1 MSLLTDRVEG
11 EQPVLK
17 VTYDIIRRGL
27 IVGPVFLIIGGSIWG
42 LAGVSSVAFGLGL
55 LLANFWLSA
64 ALISYSARISLA
76 LLMGS
81 VLFGFLLRLG
91 IIFVAFWLT
100 RNAGWMNVIA
110 FGLTLI
116 ILHLGLL
123 IWELKYISA
132 SLAYP
137 GLKPKGKELKKK
149 QEKKKEE
156 EQELENV

>member
-1 MSLLTDRVEG
+1 MNLFTTQTQG
-11 EQPVLK
+11 QQPVLQ
-17 VTYDIIRRGL
+17 VTKDIIRRGF
-27 IVGPVFLIIGGSIWG
+27 IAGPVFLIVGGSIWG
-42 LAGVSSVAFGLGL
+42 LDGLYSVAFGLGL
-55 LLANFWLSA
+55 VLLNFWLSA

-91 IIFVAFWLT
+91 IIFIAFWLT
-100 RNAGWMNVIA
+100 KDASWMSVMA

-137 GLKPKGKELKKK
+137 GLKPTAKELKAKELK
-149 QEKKKEE
+149 LKEK
-156 EQELENV
+156 EQELKNV